1 MSLVMSLAHPS
12 RYEILRDIGPVS
24 TLDDLDRRTTA

>member
-1 MSLVMSLAHPS
+1 MRPAHP
-12 RYEILRDIGPVS
+12 RCYEIVGDIGPVS